1 MGLVNKSGV
10 QGNLLDDFLNTE
22 RKFPKKILI
31 LKNIF
36 YYIVINMNKNFPK
49 KVLKKYFSENKEKS
63 S

>member
-1 MGLVNKSGV
+1 MGLVNKLEV
-10 QGNLLDDFLNTE
+10 HTNLLDDFLNTE

-49 KVLKKYFSENKEKS
+49 KVSKKYFSENKEKS

>member
-10 QGNLLDDFLNTE
+10 QGNSLDDFLNTE
-22 RKFPKKILI
+22 RKLPKKNFI